1 MLSQLLQLRGSK
13 HDRILT
19 KRGGDS
25 TRSDHHQR
33 GFQLDAPQFA
43 VTLSA

>member
-1 MLSQLLQLRGSK
+1 MLSQLFQLRGSK
-13 HDRILT
+13 HDRMLT
-19 KRGGDS
+19 RRGGDA
-25 TRSDHHQR
+25 TRSDHHRR